1 MSKKQQSHTL
11 SVLVED
17 KPGVLQR
24 ISGLFTR
31 RNFNIES
38 ITVGSSEQKG
48 LSRITITTRG
58 DENVLEQITKQL
70 NKLVETIKIRDLNPQ
85 TTIKRELALI
95 KINAPDEKSKSEIIQ
110 YVKIF
115 RGHIVDVTDKSLI
128 VEITGDSEKIKALLK
143 LVEPYGIKEIT
154 RTGISAISRGSKAL

>member
-95 KINAPDEKSKSEIIQ
+95 KISTPDEKSKSEIIQ
-110 YVKIF
+110 YIEIF